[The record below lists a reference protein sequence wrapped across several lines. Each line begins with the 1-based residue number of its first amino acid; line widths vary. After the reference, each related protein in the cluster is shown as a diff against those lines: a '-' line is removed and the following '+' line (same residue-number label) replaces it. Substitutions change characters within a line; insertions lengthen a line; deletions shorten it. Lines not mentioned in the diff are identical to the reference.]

1 MEFSKDINENVNGIT
16 FEEILKYRDFR
27 DKMDCLVK
35 EYSKSILPDWKHY
48 SGWSFSQKDKNSI
61 IINCHYNDI
70 VNNIEYET
78 VYESVTV
85 DIEKLLSEVKQ

>member
-1 MEFSKDINENVNGIT
+1 MEFSKDIKENVNGIT

-27 DKMDCLVK
+27 DKMDYLVK
-35 EYSKSILPDWKHY
+35 EYSKSILPDWKYY
-48 SGWSFSQKDKNSI
+48 SGWSFSKKDKNSI
-61 IINCHYNDI
+61 IINCYYNDI

-85 DIEKLLSEVKQ
+85 DIKKLLSEVKQ